1 MMSTG
6 CGRRNFGDFDL
17 LIFVI
22 CGSVSMRGGVVKS
35 ENGSQYSAEGYKHK
49 HVLLSVVEV
58 NSIGWMDGRRSE
70 AQFILWTRFNV
81 DGTRNQG
88 FILLALLDQPPTM
101 SIHD

>member
-1 MMSTG
+1 
-6 CGRRNFGDFDL
+6 
-17 LIFVI
+17 
-22 CGSVSMRGGVVKS
+22 MRGGVVKS
-35 ENGSQYSAEGYKHK
+35 ENGSQYSAAGYKHK
-49 HVLLSVVEV
+49 HALLSVVEV

-81 DGTRNQG
+81 DGTRNRG